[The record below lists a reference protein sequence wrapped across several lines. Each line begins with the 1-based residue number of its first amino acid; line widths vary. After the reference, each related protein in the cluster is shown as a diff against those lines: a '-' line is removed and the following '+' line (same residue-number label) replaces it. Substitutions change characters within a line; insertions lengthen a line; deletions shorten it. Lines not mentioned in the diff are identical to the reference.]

1 MSKCC
6 FFLNEIALKRSWNTW
21 NKCRDVQC
29 GVTRVI
35 WRRGKVTTYQVTPW
49 PQRLFV
55 FFYSVNRDWLNTSN
69 IGNDISYRLKC
80 LFYHIF
86 KKLSSQT
93 MKTATSVCVIQCR
106 IETNVGDRPCRI
118 LCPFYML
125 AVVLDIIHGTT
136 QKDTGKL
143 NHCIAV
149 EGT

>member
-1 MSKCC
+1 MRCYACNLTPGKSNDIPGDP
-6 FFLNEIALKRSWNTW
+6 LTPEVI
-21 NKCRDVQC
+21 
-29 GVTRVI
+29 RV
-35 WRRGKVTTYQVTPW
+35 
-49 PQRLFV
+49 L
-55 FFYSVNRDWLNTSN
+55 YSVNGDWLNTFN

-125 AVVLDIIHGTT
+125 TVVLDIIHGTT